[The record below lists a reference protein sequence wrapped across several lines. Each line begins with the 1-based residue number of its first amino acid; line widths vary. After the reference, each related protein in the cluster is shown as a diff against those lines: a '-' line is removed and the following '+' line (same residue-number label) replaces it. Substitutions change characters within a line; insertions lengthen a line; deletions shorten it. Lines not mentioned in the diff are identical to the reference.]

1 LTQQILVRRHQ
12 ASLNP
17 NLRID
22 GDESIQSALDEALK
36 KAERINCQIREGA
49 QNGNGQ

>member
-1 LTQQILVRRHQ
+1 LTQQALVRRRQ
-12 ASLNP
+12 AFWNP
-17 NLRID
+17 NLGID
-22 GDESIQSALDEALK
+22 GDQLILSTVDEALK

>member
-12 ASLNP
+12 ASLDP
-17 NLRID
+17 NRRID
-22 GDESIQSALDEALK
+22 GDELILSAVDEALK
-36 KAERINCQIREGA
+36 KAARINCQIREGA